1 MFSSELPVQPV
12 EVFQETTLIGYYP
25 FKEKYGQFDMAIN
38 RYNLFVD
45 YIKETLQNYKYN
57 PIKKCL

>member
-1 MFSSELPVQPV
+1 LFSSELPAQPV
-12 EVFQETTLIGYYP
+12 EVFQETTRIGYYP
-25 FKEKYGQFDMAIN
+25 YKEKYGQFDMAN
-38 RYNLFVD
+38 RYNLSVD